1 MKLFKKTLLI
11 LTILVSTSAFSQLTR
26 NYGKEADVLWE
37 SGRYVEAADAYK
49 KASDKMSV
57 KNDRSRITKAGYAY
71 RSAECYKLI
80 HNFPS
85 AEEQYE
91 KSILLKQQEI
101 EPRVFYYL
109 AEMQMSQGEHKKAE
123 GNYKKYKELNSSD
136 PLTDVRIESCKQYK
150 QFQKDKTR
158 HEVNQMTKL
167 NSTSFDYGAVM
178 NSRGT
183 SLYFTSSRS
192 ASTGSDVEGIVGE
205 DFTDIFVSQVDRKG
219 NYSEPTLLPESINTI
234 DNEGSICFDGR
245 GKTMFFTRCRRE
257 DKKNL
262 GCDIYKVEVKSKKF
276 GEPVKLEIK
285 DHDSTHVGHPAASDD
300 GKTLVFAS
308 NMAGGEGGVDLW
320 MTTYNKKADSWSLP
334 TNLGPE
340 INTAG
345 NDMFPIWGKDGSL
358 FYSSDGMVGAGGLDI
373 FVASQVGTEN
383 KWENPTNMG
392 APLNTYA
399 DDYNLILT
407 QNDVDGQ
414 KGFISSNRAG
424 SKGPRTNP
432 SQDIWSFTL
441 PPVLVSVFITVVD
454 QDSREAIP
462 GMEVRVVG
470 SDGSNYS
477 LTTDIDGQ
485 ISMTELE
492 DKTRMVKPGHTFTI
506 EIPGQD
512 KVYLGSKDNFTT
524 VDVTAQTNIVREIGL
539 LNIVKP
545 IRLPEVQYPLG
556 KATLLV
562 DSSLNINSKDSLNFL
577 YNVMTDN
584 PNIIVKLLSHTDARG
599 SDKANQELSQRRAQA
614 CIDYL
619 VNEKGLPADR
629 FVAEGAGER
638 IPTTIT
644 EINAETG
651 EKTEITLTESY
662 INSFKKTDEARFKM
676 LHQKNRRTEGEIIG
690 TDYVPKAEAPA
701 EAPEGGE

>member
-1 MKLFKKTLLI
+1 MKLFRKILLI
-11 LTILVSTSAFSQLTR
+11 LTVLVSTSAFSQLTR

-37 SGRYVEAADAYK
+37 SGKYIEAADAYK
-49 KASDKMSV
+49 KASDKMSP
-57 KNDRSRITKAGYAY
+57 KNDKSRIIKAGYAF

-80 HNFPS
+80 HDFPN
-85 AEEQYE
+85 AEKQYE
-91 KSILLKQQEI
+91 KAILLKQEEE
-101 EPRVFYYL
+101 EPRVYYYL

-123 GNYKKYKELNSSD
+123 GNYKKYKELNPGD
-136 PLTDVRIESCKQYK
+136 PLTDVRIESCKKFK

-158 HEVNQMTKL
+158 HEMNQMSKL
-167 NSTSFDYGAVM
+167 NSTSFDFGAVM

-183 SLYFTSSRS
+183 ALYFTSSRS
-192 ASTGSDVEGIVGE
+192 AATGSDLEGVVGG
-205 DFTDIFVSQVDRKG
+205 DFTDIFVSQIDRKG
-219 NYSEPTLLPESINTI
+219 NFSEPTLLSNKINTI

-257 DKKNL
+257 EKKNL
-262 GCDIYKVEVKSKKF
+262 GCDIYVVDVKSKKF
-276 GEPVKLEIK
+276 GEPKKLNIK
-285 DHDSTHVGHPAASDD
+285 DNDSTHVGHPAASND

-320 MTTYNKKADSWSLP
+320 ITTYNKKADSWSLP

-345 NDMFPIWGKDGSL
+345 NDMFPVWAKDGSL
-358 FYSSDGMVGAGGLDI
+358 YYSTDGRAGAGGLDI
-373 FVASQVGTEN
+373 FVATQVGTEN
-383 KWENPTNMG
+383 KWEKPTNMG

-399 DDYNLILT
+399 DDYNMIFT
-407 QNDVDGQ
+407 QNDVEGQ
-414 KGFISSNRAG
+414 KGFLSSNRAG

-432 SQDIWSFTL
+432 SQDIWSFYL
-441 PPVLVSVFITVVD
+441 PPVLVNVYINVVD
-454 QDSREAIP
+454 QDSREGIP
-462 GMEVRVVG
+462 DMEVRIVG

-477 LTTDIDGQ
+477 LMTDVDGQ

-512 KVYLGSKDNFTT
+512 RVYLGNKDNFTT
-524 VDVTAQTNIVREIGL
+524 IGVKTQSNIFREIGL
-539 LNIVKP
+539 LNVVKP

-556 KATLLV
+556 EATLLV
-562 DSSLNINSKDSLNFL
+562 IDSVIDSKDSLNFL
-577 YNVMTDN
+577 FDVMTNN

-599 SDKANQELSQRRAQA
+599 TDKANQELSQRRAQA

-629 FVAEGAGER
+629 FKAVGAGER
-638 IPTTIT
+638 MPTSIK
-644 EINAETG
+644 EIDPVTG
-651 EKTEITLTESY
+651 DTTVIVLTEKY
-662 INSFKKTDEARFKM
+662 INQFKKTDRPRFDM

-690 TDYVPKAEAPA
+690 TDYTPKAEAPID
-701 EAPEGGE
+701 GE

>member
-11 LTILVSTSAFSQLTR
+11 LTVLVSTSAFSQLTR

-37 SGRYVEAADAYK
+37 SGKYVEAADAYK

-57 KNDRSRITKAGYAY
+57 KNDRSRIIKAGYAF

-91 KSILLKQQEI
+91 KSILLKQQEV

-150 QFQKDKTR
+150 QLQKDKTR
-158 HEVNQMTKL
+158 HELTQMTKI

-183 SLYFTSSRS
+183 SMYFTSSRS
-192 ASTGSDVEGIVGE
+192 AATGSDAEAVVGGS
-205 DFTDIFVSQVDRKG
+205 FTDIFVSDIDRKG
-219 NYSEPTLLPESINTI
+219 NFSEPTLLSDKINTI
-234 DNEGSICFDGR
+234 DNEGSLCFDGR

-257 DKKNL
+257 EKKNL
-262 GCDIYKVEVKSKKF
+262 GCDIYMVEVKSKKF
-276 GEPVKLEIK
+276 GEPKKLNIK
-285 DHDSTHVGHPAASDD
+285 DHDSTHVGHPAASND
-300 GKTLVFAS
+300 GKVLIFAS

-320 MTTYNKKADSWSLP
+320 MTTYDKKADSWSLA

-358 FYSSDGMVGAGGLDI
+358 YYSTNGKVGAGGLDI
-373 FVASQVGTEN
+373 FVATQVGTEN

-399 DDYNLILT
+399 DDYNLVFT
-407 QNDVDGQ
+407 QNDVEGQ
-414 KGFISSNRAG
+414 KGFLSSNRAG

-432 SQDIWSFTL
+432 SQDIWSFYL
-441 PPVLVSVFITVVD
+441 PPVLVNVYVTIVD
-454 QDSREAIP
+454 QDTREGIP
-462 GMEVRVVG
+462 DMEVRIVG

-477 LTTDIDGQ
+477 LMTDVDGQ
-485 ISMTELE
+485 LSMTELE
-492 DKTRMVKPGHTFTI
+492 DKTRMIKPGHTFTL
-506 EIPGQD
+506 EVMGQD
-512 KVYLGSKDNFTT
+512 KVYLPGKDNFTT
-524 VDVTAQTNIVREIGL
+524 VGVTSQSNIFREIAI

-545 IRLPEVQYPLG
+545 IRLPEVRYPLG
-556 KATLLV
+556 SAVLLV
-562 DSSLNINSKDSLNFL
+562 DSVQNINSKDSLNFL
-577 YNVMTDN
+577 YDVMVDN
-584 PNIIVKLLSHTDARG
+584 PNIVVKLLSHTDARG
-599 SDKANQELSQRRAQA
+599 SDKANQVLSQKRAQS

-629 FVAEGAGER
+629 FVPKGAGETM
-638 IPTTIT
+638 PTSIVEIDSISGDSTI
-644 EINAETG
+644 IV
-651 EKTEITLTESY
+651 LTEKY
-662 INSFKKTDEARFKM
+662 INQFKKTDKARFEM

-690 TDYVPKAEAPA
+690 TDYVPKAEAPV